1 MQDGMIDRDGL
12 PVPNCRRGRRCHM
25 VDHEKIEQA
34 VRMILEGIGED
45 PDREGLQKTPARVAR
60 MYEEV
65 FAGMQQNP
73 HDFFEVMFNENHQEM
88 VLIKDIPL
96 YSMCEHHLV
105 PFFGK
110 AFVAYIPGD
119 AGKVCGL
126 SKIAR
131 LVDCYAKRPQVQE
144 RLTSQIADTLM
155 NELDAAGVM
164 VIIECEHM
172 CMSMRGVKKPGTTT
186 TTSAVRGTFKTNSTT
201 RAEAMQ
207 HIYGQRLV

>member
-1 MQDGMIDRDGL
+1 
-12 PVPNCRRGRRCHM
+12 M

-60 MYEEV
+60 MYDEI
-65 FAGMQQNP
+65 FAGMDEDPAQY
-73 HDFFEVMFNENHQEM
+73 FEAMFDENHQEM
-88 VLIKDIPL
+88 VLVKDIPL

-110 AFVAYIPGD
+110 AFVAYIPGES
-119 AGKVCGL
+119 GKICGL

-155 NELDAAGVM
+155 EQLDASGVM

-172 CMSMRGVKKPGTTT
+172 CMSMRGIKKPGTTT
-186 TTSAVRGTFKTNSTT
+186 TTSAVRGSFKTNSVT

>member
-1 MQDGMIDRDGL
+1 
-12 PVPNCRRGRRCHM
+12 M
-25 VDHEKIEQA
+25 VDHAKIEQA

-45 PDREGLQKTPARVAR
+45 PDREGLVKTPARVAR

-65 FAGMQQNP
+65 FAGMFQDP
-73 HDFFEVMFNENHQEM
+73 HEFFEVMFNENHQEM
-88 VLIKDIPL
+88 VLVKDIPL

-110 AFVAYIPGD
+110 AFVAYIPGNE
-119 AGKVCGL
+119 GKVCGL

-155 NELDAAGVM
+155 EQLEADGVM

-186 TTSAVRGTFKTNSTT
+186 TTSAVRGTFKSNSTT

>member
-1 MQDGMIDRDGL
+1 
-12 PVPNCRRGRRCHM
+12 M
-25 VDHEKIEQA
+25 VDHAKIEQA

-45 PDREGLQKTPARVAR
+45 PDREGLVKTPARVAR
-60 MYEEV
+60 MYDEIFSGLNADPTEY
-65 FAGMQQNP
+65 
-73 HDFFEVMFNENHQEM
+73 FETMFNEPHQEM

-96 YSMCEHHLV
+96 YSVCEHHLV

-110 AFVAYIPGD
+110 AFVAYIPNKE
-119 AGKVCGL
+119 GKVCGL

-144 RLTSQIADTLM
+144 RLTSTIADTLM
-155 NELDAAGVM
+155 DLLDAQGAM

-186 TTSAVRGTFKTNSTT
+186 TTSAVRGIFESSEST
-201 RAEAMQ
+201 RAEALQ

>member
-1 MQDGMIDRDGL
+1 
-12 PVPNCRRGRRCHM
+12 M
-25 VDHEKIEQA
+25 VDHEKIEKA

-45 PDREGLQKTPARVAR
+45 PDREGLLKTPARVAR
-60 MYEEV
+60 MYDEI
-65 FAGMQQNP
+65 FAGMNEDPSQY
-73 HDFFEVMFNENHQEM
+73 FETMFSENHQEM
-88 VLIKDIPL
+88 VLVKDIPL
-96 YSMCEHHLV
+96 YSVCEHHLV

-110 AFVAYIPGD
+110 AFVAYVPGSS
-119 AGKVCGL
+119 GKVCGL

-186 TTSAVRGTFKTNSTT
+186 TTSAVRGHFASNSTT

>member
-1 MQDGMIDRDGL
+1 
-12 PVPNCRRGRRCHM
+12 M
-25 VDHEKIEQA
+25 VDHAKIEKA

-45 PDREGLQKTPARVAR
+45 PDREGLLKTPARVAR

-65 FAGMQQNP
+65 FAGMSQDP

-119 AGKVCGL
+119 EGKVCGL

-155 NELDAAGVM
+155 NELDASGVM

-186 TTSAVRGTFKTNSTT
+186 TTSAVRGTFKSNSTT

>member
-1 MQDGMIDRDGL
+1 
-12 PVPNCRRGRRCHM
+12 M
-25 VDHEKIEQA
+25 VDHEKIEKA

-45 PDREGLQKTPARVAR
+45 PDREGLLKTPARVAR
-60 MYEEV
+60 MYDEI
-65 FAGMQQNP
+65 FAGMNEDPSQY
-73 HDFFEVMFNENHQEM
+73 FETMFSENHQEM
-88 VLIKDIPL
+88 VLVKDIPL
-96 YSMCEHHLV
+96 YSVCEHHLV

-110 AFVAYIPGD
+110 AFVAYVPGNS
-119 AGKVCGL
+119 GKVCGL
-126 SKIAR
+126 PKIAR

-155 NELDAAGVM
+155 NELDASGVM

-186 TTSAVRGTFKTNSTT
+186 TTSAVRGNFASNSTT